1 MFESLSQK
9 LQNITSKM
17 RGKARVSESDI
28 KEMMREIRMALL
40 EADVNYSVVKE
51 FVADMTEQCKGAA
64 VQDSFTPGQQIVK
77 IVRDALTELLGGE
90 EGEDKLKVSDT
101 GFNIIILYG
110 LQGAGKTTTAAKL
123 AKLLKENGK
132 KPMVVSVDVHRPAA
146 AQQLKVLSDAVG
158 VDCYIDPEE
167 KDAVKIAKDGEGRA
181 RYMLC
186 NYLII
191 DTAGRTVADEE
202 LMEELRDI
210 AAAVNPTEK
219 LLVVDAMIGQEA
231 VNVAQLFEQNIGM
244 DGFIMTKL
252 DGDARGGAA
261 LSIRK
266 LTNKPIKYICT
277 GEKVDAIERFYP
289 QRMADRILG
298 MGDVVSLIEKAQ
310 QNIDEEEARK
320 TMERMMSSSY
330 TLDDLY
336 SQFEQMKK
344 MGSLKDLVG
353 MVPGAAGKVS
363 DEDLDDK
370 IVDRQMAIITSM
382 TKKERRAPQILNAS
396 RRKRI
401 AAGAGVQVSDV
412 NKLIAQYEQTAK
424 IMKQFSN
431 GKGGFKMPKGF
442 AKKAAKM
449 GLKGNMGG
457 MGGLGNMG
465 GMGNMG
471 GLGSMGGMSGMGS
484 GMPQGLGSLSAPKE
498 DYDDTP
504 FTPAGRRDR
513 KKKRKG
519 RR

>member
-9 LQNITSKM
+9 LQNITAKM
-17 RGKARVSESDI
+17 RGKARVSDSDI

-40 EADVNYSVVKE
+40 EADVNDGVVKE
-51 FVADMTEQCKGAA
+51 FVADMTEKCKGAD
-64 VQDSFTPGQQIVK
+64 VMESFTPGQQIVK
-77 IVRDALTELLGGE
+77 IVRDSLTELLGGE
-90 EGEDKLKVSDT
+90 DGEDKLKVSST
-101 GFNIIILYG
+101 GFNTIILYG

-146 AQQLKVLSDAVG
+146 AQQLKVLSDSVG

-167 KDAVKIAKDGEGRA
+167 KDAVKIARDGEGKA

-210 AAAVNPTEK
+210 ADAVNPTEK

-320 TMERMMSSSY
+320 AMERMMSSSF

-353 MVPGAAGKVS
+353 MVPGAAGKVNE
-363 DEDLDDK
+363 DDLDDK

-412 NKLIAQYEQTAK
+412 NKLISQYEQTAK
-424 IMKQFSN
+424 LMKQFSN

-442 AKKAAKM
+442 ARQAAKM

-465 GMGNMG
+465 GM
-471 GLGSMGGMSGMGS
+471 SGMGQ
-484 GMPQGLGSLSAPKE
+484 GFPQGLGSLSAPKE
-498 DYDDTP
+498 DYDDYSAGAPT
-504 FTPAGRRDR
+504 GRRDR

>member
-1 MFESLSQK
+1 MFESLSEK
-9 LQNITSKM
+9 LQNITAKM
-17 RGKARVSESDI
+17 RGKARVSESDL

-40 EADVNYSVVKE
+40 EADVNYGVVKE
-51 FVADMTEQCKGAA
+51 FVADMNEKCKGAD
-64 VQDSFTPGQQIVK
+64 VQESFTPGQQIVK
-77 IVRDALTELLGGE
+77 IVRDSLTELLGGE
-90 EGEDKLKVSDT
+90 EGEEKLKVSDT

-167 KDAVKIAKDGEGRA
+167 KDAVKIAKDGEGKA

-310 QNIDEEEARK
+310 ANIDEEEARK
-320 TMERMMSSSY
+320 TMERMMGSGY
-330 TLDDLY
+330 NLDDLY
-336 SQFEQMKK
+336 DQFAQMKK

-353 MVPGAAGKVS
+353 MMPGAAGKIS

-370 IVDRQMAIITSM
+370 IVDRQMAIISSM
-382 TKKERRAPQILNAS
+382 TKKERRAPAILNAS

-412 NKLIAQYEQTAK
+412 NKLITQYEQTAK

-442 AKKAAKM
+442 AKQAAKM
-449 GLKGNMGG
+449 GLKGGMGNMGG

-465 GMGNMG
+465 DMA
-471 GLGSMGGMSGMGS
+471 GMGS
-484 GMPQGLGSLSAPKE
+484 GFPKGLGSFSAPKE
-498 DYDDTP
+498 DTDDSP
-504 FTPAGRRDR
+504 FVPTGRRDR